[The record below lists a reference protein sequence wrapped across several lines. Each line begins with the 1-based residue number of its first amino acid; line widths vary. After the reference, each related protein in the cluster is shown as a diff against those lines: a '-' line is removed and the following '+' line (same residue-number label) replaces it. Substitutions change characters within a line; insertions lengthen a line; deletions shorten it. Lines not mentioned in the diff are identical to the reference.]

1 MKYIKKPRLLPLCM
15 AMMSTM
21 AGNSYALEI
30 PVGNEDLNVRW
41 DNTIR
46 YNYAHRIEAQ
56 DEALLKNPNF
66 DDGNRN
72 FDKGMVS
79 NRLDILSEL
88 DVVYKNKHGMRVS
101 VAGWYDDA
109 YNQGFDNNNVA
120 TSNHLEDGKAAIG
133 VPNFVERYYQGPSGE
148 ILDAFVFTNV
158 DLAEMPINIKAGRHT
173 VYWGESLLF
182 SGALHG
188 VSYGQAAVDAAK
200 GFAVPGA
207 EVKELFRPL
216 NQVSAQM
223 RIKSD
228 LSLAMQYFFDW
239 ERYRLPDSGTY
250 LGFNDA
256 LHESGETLIS
266 GTARLVRG
274 EDSTPSGKGDI
285 GLALRWSP
293 EFLDGTVGFYA
304 RRFSDTLPQLHV
316 RPAALPFTRLPAANC
331 KALGFDDTA
340 IPGTCHINPA
350 AANAS
355 DVKAGRGGT
364 YHLAYGDEVD
374 LLGFSLAKGIGGVS
388 VGIDLSYRKN
398 MPLFSDAVTILP
410 TALVDKN
417 KGQINYVPTDGETG
431 GARGDTLHGVVNL
444 LGLVGATPVWNQLS
458 WATELTWNRWQKVT
472 QNEAVFKGRD
482 NYDIKV
488 DGVGSTLDKVSK
500 DFFGIAA
507 NVTPMWY
514 QVLPAVDIYLPLSV
528 SVGLSGNSA
537 VNLGGN
543 EKSGTYSLGVGA
555 DIQQRYRVDLKYTD
569 FLGEYQKSTT
579 GPTAGMVAI
588 SNGNPTQLKDR
599 GMMTLTFKTT
609 L

>member
-1 MKYIKKPRLLPLCM
+1 MKYNKKLCLSPLFIAI
-15 AMMSTM
+15 AMS
-21 AGNSYALEI
+21 SFSPVYALEV
-30 PVGNEDLNVRW
+30 PMNNEDINIRW
-41 DNTIR
+41 DNTFR

-88 DVVYKNKHGMRVS
+88 DVVYQNKHGVRLSM
-101 VAGWYDDA
+101 AGWYDDA
-109 YNQGFDNNNVA
+109 YNQGFDNKNVA

-158 DLAEMPINIKAGRHT
+158 ELAEMPINIKAGRHT

-200 GFAVPGA
+200 GFAVPGT

-216 NQVSAQM
+216 NQISAQM
-223 RIKSD
+223 RIKPD

-256 LHESGETLIS
+256 LHESGESLIS
-266 GTARLVRG
+266 SGARLVRG
-274 EDSTPSGKGDI
+274 EDSAPSGKGDM

-293 EFLDGTVGFYA
+293 EFLDGSVGFYV

-316 RPAALPFTRLPAANC
+316 RPAVAALPAANC
-331 KALGFDDTA
+331 AALGFVTLPTGA
-340 IPGTCHINPA
+340 CYINPSA
-350 AANAS
+350 ASPTDLA
-355 DVKAGRGGT
+355 AGRIGT

-374 LLGFSLAKGIGGVS
+374 LLGFSLAKGIAGVS

-398 MPLFSDAVTILP
+398 MPLTSDIVNILP
-410 TALVDKN
+410 TQLIAATGN
-417 KGQINYVPTDGETG
+417 KAAINYVPTDGETG

-444 LGLVGATPVWNQLS
+444 LGVVGTTPMWNQLT

-482 NYDIKV
+482 NYSVMV
-488 DGVGSTLDKVSK
+488 DGVPSTLDKVSK

-514 QVLPAVDIYLPLSV
+514 QVLPAVDLYLPLSV

-537 VNLGGN
+537 VSLGGN
-543 EKSGTYSLGVGA
+543 EKSGTYSIGVGA
-555 DIQQRYRVDLKYTD
+555 DIQQRYRVDLKFID
-569 FLGEYQKSTT
+569 FLGEYQTNA
-579 GPTAGMVAI
+579 AGMVQI

-599 GMMTLTFKTT
+599 GMVTLTFKTT

>member
-1 MKYIKKPRLLPLCM
+1 M

-30 PVGNEDLNVRW
+30 PVGNEDINVRW

-72 FDKGMVS
+72 FDKGTVS

-101 VAGWYDDA
+101 VAGWYDDV
-109 YNQGFDNNNVA
+109 YNQDLDNKSVA
-120 TSNHLEDGKAAIG
+120 TSNHLMKGKPALG

-158 DLAEMPINIKAGRHT
+158 ELAEMPINIKAGRHM

-223 RIKSD
+223 RIKPD

-250 LGFNDA
+250 LGFNDV
-256 LHESGETLIS
+256 LHESGESLIS
-266 GTARLVRG
+266 VGSNGSISRLIRG
-274 EDSTPSGKGDI
+274 ADSAPSGKGDM

-293 EFLDGTVGFYA
+293 AALDGTVGFYA
-304 RRFSDTLPQLHV
+304 RRFSDKLPQLHV
-316 RPAALPFTRLPAANC
+316 RPAVLPFTTLPAANC
-331 KALGFDDTA
+331 NALGFNGNTLA
-340 IPGTCHINPA
+340 AAGLCHISPSA
-350 AANAS
+350 ATIP
-355 DVKAGRGGT
+355 DVLAGRVGT
-364 YHLAYGDEVD
+364 YHLAYGEDID
-374 LLGFSLAKGIGGVS
+374 LLGLSLAKGIAGVS
-388 VGIDLSYRKN
+388 VGVDLSYRKN
-398 MPLFSDAVTILP
+398 MPLFSDAVSILP
-410 TALVDKN
+410 TAIAAKTL
-417 KGQINYVPTDGETG
+417 GAINYVPTDGETG

-444 LGLVGATPVWNQLS
+444 LGVVGGTPVWNQLT

-472 QNEAVFKGRD
+472 QNELVFKGRD

-569 FLGEYQKSTT
+569 FLGEYQKNA
-579 GPTAGMVAI
+579 AGVVAI

>member
-1 MKYIKKPRLLPLCM
+1 MKYIKKPRLLPLSFAIM
-15 AMMSTM
+15 ATM
-21 AGNSYALEI
+21 AGSSYAFEI
-30 PVGNEDLNVRW
+30 PVANEDLSIRW
-41 DNTIR
+41 DNTLR
-46 YNYAHRIEAQ
+46 YNYAHRVEGQ
-56 DEALLKNPNF
+56 DQALLKNPNF

-79 NRLDILSEL
+79 NRLDILSEI
-88 DVVYKNKHGMRVS
+88 DVIYQNKHGVRLS
-101 VAGWYDDA
+101 LAGWYDDA
-109 YNQGFDNNNVA
+109 YNQGLDNQSLT
-120 TSNHLEDGKAAIG
+120 TSNHLENGKPAIG
-133 VPNFVERYYQGPSGE
+133 FNNFVERYYQGPSGE

-158 DLAEMPINIKAGRHT
+158 ELAEMPINIKAGRHT

-216 NQVSAQM
+216 NQISAQM
-223 RIKSD
+223 RIKPD

-256 LHESGETLIS
+256 LHESGESLIS
-266 GTARLVRG
+266 NGLRLVRG
-274 EDSTPSGKGDI
+274 ADSAPSGKGDM

-293 EFLDGTVGFYA
+293 EFVDGTVGFYA
-304 RRFSDTLPQLHV
+304 RRFSDKLPQLHV
-316 RPAALPFTRLPAANC
+316 RPAVATLPAANC
-331 KALGFDDTA
+331 GALGYTA
-340 IPGTCHINPA
+340 LGATTCYINPA
-350 AANAS
+350 AASIA
-355 DVKAGRGGT
+355 DIQAGRIGT
-364 YHLAYGDEVD
+364 YHLAYGEDID
-374 LLGFSLAKGIGGVS
+374 LLGFSLAKGIAGVS

-398 MPLFSDAVTILP
+398 MPLTSDIVNILP
-410 TALVDKN
+410 SQLIAATNN
-417 KGQINYVPTDGETG
+417 KAAINYVPTDGETG

-444 LGLVGATPVWNQLS
+444 LGVVGVTPVWNQLT

-472 QNEAVFKGRD
+472 KNEAVFKGRD
-482 NYDIKV
+482 NYSVVV
-488 DGVGSTLDKVSK
+488 DGVPSTLDKVSK

-514 QVLPAVDIYLPLSV
+514 QVLPAVDLYLPLSM

-537 VNLGGN
+537 VSLGGN
-543 EKSGTYSLGVGA
+543 EKSGTYSIGVGA
-555 DIQQRYRVDLKYTD
+555 DIQQRYRVDLKFID
-569 FLGEYQKSTT
+569 FLGEYQTNA
-579 GPTAGMVAI
+579 AGVVAI

-599 GMMTLTFKTT
+599 GMVTLTFKTT

>member
-30 PVGNEDLNVRW
+30 PVGNEDINVRW

-72 FDKGMVS
+72 FDKGTVS

-101 VAGWYDDA
+101 VAGWYDDV
-109 YNQGFDNNNVA
+109 YNQDLDNKSVA
-120 TSNHLEDGKAAIG
+120 TSNHLMNGKPALG

-223 RIKSD
+223 RIKPD

-256 LHESGETLIS
+256 LHESGESLIS
-266 GTARLVRG
+266 SGARLVRG
-274 EDSTPSGKGDI
+274 ADSAPSGKGDM

-293 EFLDGTVGFYA
+293 AALDGTVGFYA
-304 RRFSDTLPQLHV
+304 RRLSDKLPQLHV
-316 RPAALPFTRLPAANC
+316 RPAVAALPAASC
-331 KALGFDDTA
+331 AALGFVTLPTGA
-340 IPGTCHINPA
+340 CYINPSA
-350 AANAS
+350 ASGADLA
-355 DVKAGRGGT
+355 AGRIGT
-364 YHLAYGDEVD
+364 YHLAYSDDID
-374 LLGFSLAKGIGGVS
+374 LLGLSLAKGIGGVS

-398 MPLFSDAVTILP
+398 MPLFSDTVSILP
-410 TALVDKN
+410 TKLIAATGN
-417 KGQINYVPTDGETG
+417 KTAINYVPTEGETG

-472 QNEAVFKGRD
+472 QNEGVFKGRD
-482 NYDIKV
+482 NYSVLV
-488 DGVGSTLDKVSK
+488 DGKPSTLDKVSK

-507 NVTPMWY
+507 SITPMWY
-514 QVLPAVDIYLPLSV
+514 QVLPAVDLYLPLSM

-537 VNLGGN
+537 VSLGGN

-555 DIQQRYRVDLKYTD
+555 DVQQRYRVDLKYTD
-569 FLGEYQKSTT
+569 FLGEYQKNA
-579 GPTAGMVAI
+579 AGVVAI

>member
-1 MKYIKKPRLLPLCM
+1 MKYSKKPRLLPLCI

-21 AGNSYALEI
+21 AGSNSYALEI
-30 PVGNEDLNVRW
+30 PVSNEDINIRL
-41 DNTIR
+41 DSTIR
-46 YNYAHRIEAQ
+46 YNYAHRVEAQ

-79 NRLDILSEL
+79 NRLDVLSEL
-88 DVVYKNKHGMRVS
+88 DVVYKNKHGVRVS
-101 VAGWYDDA
+101 AAGWYDDV
-109 YNQGFDNNNVA
+109 YNQDFDNQFVA
-120 TSNHLEDGKAAIG
+120 TSNHLENGKPAFG

-158 DLAEMPINIKAGRHT
+158 ELAEMPINIKAGRHT

-216 NQVSAQM
+216 NQVSAQI

-256 LHESGETLIS
+256 LHESGESLIVVTQT
-266 GTARLVRG
+266 GLRRFVRG
-274 EDSTPSGKGDI
+274 ADSAPSGKGDM

-304 RRFSDTLPQLHV
+304 RRLSDKLPQLHV
-316 RPAALPFTRLPAANC
+316 RPALSTTLPAANC
-331 KALGFDDTA
+331 SALGFTPLA
-340 IPGTCHINPA
+340 ATTCYINPSA
-350 AANAS
+350 ASGADLA
-355 DVKAGRGGT
+355 AGSIGT
-364 YHLAYGDEVD
+364 YHLAYADEID
-374 LLGFSLAKGIGGVS
+374 LLGLSLAKGIGGVS
-388 VGIDLSYRKN
+388 VGVDLSYRKN
-398 MPLFSDAVTILP
+398 MPLFSDTVTILP
-410 TALVDKN
+410 TKLAASSKTA
-417 KGQINYVPTDGETG
+417 INYIPTDGETG

-444 LGLVGATPVWNQLS
+444 LGLVGATPAWNQLT

-472 QNEAVFKGRD
+472 QNEGVFKGRD
-482 NYDIKV
+482 NYSVPV
-488 DGVGSTLDKVSK
+488 DGMPSTLDKVSK

-507 NVTPMWY
+507 SVTPMWY
-514 QVLPAVDIYLPLSV
+514 QVLPAVDIYVPLSMA
-528 SVGLSGNSA
+528 VGLSGNSA
-537 VNLGGN
+537 VSLGGN

-569 FLGEYQKSTT
+569 FVGEYQKNA
-579 GPTAGMVAI
+579 AGVVAI

-599 GMMTLTFKTT
+599 GMVTLTFKTT

>member
-72 FDKGMVS
+72 FDKGTVS

-88 DVVYKNKHGMRVS
+88 DVVYQNKHGMRVS

-148 ILDAFVFTNV
+148 VLDAFVFTNV
-158 DLAEMPINIKAGRHT
+158 ELAEMPINIKAGRHT

-200 GFAVPGA
+200 GFAVPGT
-207 EVKELFRPL
+207 EVKELFRPS

-256 LHESGETLIS
+256 LHESGESLILS
-266 GTARLVRG
+266 PTTRVVRG
-274 EDSTPSGKGDI
+274 VDSTPSGKGDM

-304 RRFSDTLPQLHV
+304 RRFSDKLPQLHV
-316 RPAALPFTRLPAANC
+316 QPAVAAPPA
-331 KALGFDDTA
+331 G
-340 IPGTCHINPA
+340 GTCANLGAPTLPTGACYINPSA
-350 AANAS
+350 ASSADLA
-355 DVKAGRGGT
+355 AGRIGK
-364 YHLAYGDEVD
+364 YYLAYGEDID
-374 LLGFSLAKGIGGVS
+374 LLGLSLAKGIGGVS
-388 VGIDLSYRKN
+388 VGVDLSYRKN

-444 LGLVGATPVWNQLS
+444 LGVVGGTPVWNQLT

-472 QNEAVFKGRD
+472 QNELVFKGRD

-569 FLGEYQKSTT
+569 FLGEYQKNA
-579 GPTAGMVAI
+579 AGMVAI